1 MIKKL
6 LIANRGEIACRI
18 IRTAKRMGIQCAA
31 VYSDADRNALHVQMA
46 DSAFYL
52 GASPSTE
59 SYLNIQKIIAVAQ
72 QWQADA
78 IHPGYGF
85 LSENSD
91 FVKQVQAAGIL
102 FVGPDSAAIAAMG
115 SKARAKELMAK
126 AGVPLLPGYHG
137 SEQNPEVL
145 YQEALNMGFP
155 LLIKAVAGGGG
166 RGLRVV
172 EAAEH
177 FSSALQS
184 VQRESLAA
192 FADQR
197 VLLERYLPKARH
209 VEVQIFADQ
218 HGNCIHLFER
228 DCSVQR
234 RHQKLI
240 EEAPAPGISADIR
253 KIMGDTAIKA
263 ATEINY
269 CGAGTVEFL
278 YQDDAFYFMEMN
290 TRLQVE
296 HPVTEAITGL
306 DLVEWQIRVAQGETL
321 PLQQH
326 EIELN
331 GWAIEA
337 RINAESP
344 QNDFMPCS
352 GLIQSLHWPQAQD
365 VRVDTGFRSG
375 DRVSVYYDSLLAK
388 IIVWAPTRAQAATKL
403 ATVLAQT
410 QITGI
415 ETNSSFLQA
424 VLESSAFLRA
434 EVDTGFLHNHQE
446 LLQLK
451 LSLSTLEKHLNA
463 PGVSAEQLSADHWGA
478 FSAWRNFGQN
488 QFSREF
494 HVHRLPAP
502 GHDADASAGG
512 SGNAQLAL
520 KAPLPGKLIALHI
533 KVGDKVSRGQPLL
546 VMEAMKMEHTVKA
559 SADCVIAEIHCAV
572 NDFLQPDQLMVEFTD
587 PASAAV
593 EG

>member
-18 IRTAKRMGIQCAA
+18 IRTARRLGIECAA
-31 VYSDADRNALHVQMA
+31 VYSDADRDALHVQMA
-46 DSAFYL
+46 DATFYL
-52 GASPSTE
+52 GASPSTA
-59 SYLNIQKIIAVAQ
+59 SYLNGQKIIAVAQ

-91 FVKQVQAAGIL
+91 FVNQVQAAGIR
-102 FVGPDSAAIAAMG
+102 FVGPGSAAIAAMG
-115 SKARAKELMAK
+115 SKARAKELMTR

-137 SEQNPEVL
+137 SEQTPELL
-145 YQEALNMGFP
+145 YQEAVQMGFP

-166 RGLRVV
+166 RGLRAV
-172 EAAEH
+172 EKAEN
-177 FSSALQS
+177 FYDALQS

-197 VLLERYLPKARH
+197 VLLEKYLPRARH

-240 EEAPAPGISADIR
+240 EEAPAPGINADIR
-253 KIMGDTAIKA
+253 KLMGETAIKA

-306 DLVEWQIRVAQGETL
+306 DLVEWQIRVAQGEPL

-326 EIELN
+326 EINLN

-352 GLIQSLHWPQAQD
+352 GLIQALHWPSAED

-375 DRVSVYYDSLLAK
+375 DRVSIYYDSLLAK
-388 IIVWAPTRAQAATKL
+388 IIVWAPTRSQAATKL
-403 ATVLAQT
+403 AGVLAQT
-410 QITGI
+410 RITGI

-451 LSLSTLEKHLNA
+451 LSVSTLEKQLA
-463 PGVSAEQLSADHWGA
+463 ADQKSAGNWGI

-488 QFSREF
+488 QFSRDF

-512 SGNAQLAL
+512 SGGAQLAL

-533 KVGDKVSRGQPLL
+533 NVGDKVSRGQPLL
-546 VMEAMKMEHTVKA
+546 VMEAMKMEHTVRA
-559 SADCVIAEIHCAV
+559 SADCVIAAIHCAV
-572 NDFLQPDQLMVEFTD
+572 NDVLQPDQLMVEFAD
-587 PASAAV
+587 PLNAEA
-593 EG
+593 

>member
-18 IRTAKRMGIQCAA
+18 IRTARRMGIQCAA

-52 GASPSTE
+52 GASPSTA
-59 SYLNIQKIIAVAQ
+59 SYLNAQKIIAVATD
-72 QWQADA
+72 WQADA

-91 FVKQVQAAGIL
+91 FVTQVQAAGMRFI
-102 FVGPDSAAIAAMG
+102 GPDSAAIAAMG

-137 SEQNPEVL
+137 SEQSPDVL
-145 YQEALNMGFP
+145 YREALKMGFP

-172 EAAEH
+172 ETAEN
-177 FSSALQS
+177 FRAALQS

-197 VLLERYLPKARH
+197 VLLEKYLPKARH
-209 VEVQIFADQ
+209 VEVQVFADQ
-218 HGNCIHLFER
+218 HGNCVHLFER

-240 EEAPAPGISADIR
+240 EEAPAPGISAAIR
-253 KIMGDTAIKA
+253 KQMGDTAIKA

-278 YQDDAFYFMEMN
+278 YQDEMFYFMEMN

-321 PLQQH
+321 PLQQQG
-326 EIELN
+326 IKLD

-337 RINAESP
+337 RINAENP

-388 IIVWAPTRAQAATKL
+388 VIVWAPTRTQAATKL
-403 ATVLAQT
+403 AAVLAQT
-410 QITGI
+410 RISGI
-415 ETNSSFLQA
+415 ETNHSFLQA

-446 LLQLK
+446 ILQLK
-451 LSLSTLEKHLNA
+451 LSLSTLEKQLNA
-463 PGVSAEQLSADHWGA
+463 GRLTEQKTADNWGA

-488 QFSREF
+488 PFSREF

-502 GHDADASAGG
+502 GHDADASAGV
-512 SGNAQLAL
+512 SGGAQLAL

-533 KVGDKVSRGQPLL
+533 KVGDKVTRGQPLL

-559 SADCVIAEIHCAV
+559 TADCVIAEIHCAV
-572 NDFLQPDQLMVEFTD
+572 NEFLQPDQLMVEFTAPVD
-587 PASAAV
+587 AAV
-593 EG
+593 EA